1 MGLAKKITQVFS
13 LVLLTI
19 FLVSCKDRCYDVE
32 EFDSYSI
39 TINSSPITDGVEGTY
54 DAVYG
59 GQQAEW
65 YDTGLKSN
73 GDPFIIVVSG
83 SWTGWGADTGDGIT
97 DVALAALP
105 RCDMCAKKR
114 NGTPNNCICSSVEA
128 PTSELNQSCGSDKD
142 NSVLCTCTNNAAYG
156 KAEDYGV
163 YHFPLNYYDKN
174 ETVKIADKQSACK
187 YDRGMGAYV
196 GLFGSRGVAIPS
208 RAYHLY
214 SEETLCNITRNSA
227 NECKD
232 SNGVDR
238 TGYIFRSANNRIFMK
253 TDNATNDGSDTFT
266 GDDVYHD
273 SSEVVKFKISDSYY
287 NDNYGKYNVTIMQG
301 VGQSGDSD
309 SLGILEHIVRMV
321 ENVLLGDLDSNKV
334 RQGGILEGMF
344 KSIVQDTGFILLL
357 QVSLSLYITFYG
369 IAVLFGVAEISK
381 KELMSRVM
389 KIGLILFF
397 TGANSWYFYN
407 QLVVGF
413 FYDSMN
419 YVVSMMTSL
428 ASASL
433 DLDTTAQIL
442 KAQLDRVEVVGTVSS
457 ASRFAYIDNVI
468 MMLLSEAAAAKIF
481 ALGLSVLWGPLYIL
495 IIYVMIVGF
504 IYVMLIA
511 TVMYA
516 VNIMKIIFV
525 LSLGPIFI
533 CFTLFSQTN
542 QMFKNWLGYLA
553 GRSME
558 IILMFFILFAFV
570 SIININFNEMLG
582 YKACLETK
590 WIPHEDFRFFSLK
603 VLVAYVGNRS
613 LTEWIIY
620 FTTISGL
627 IFITKLLLDKIP
639 SLSGGLVSVG
649 GVGGGAGAG
658 GGAGIAAGMMGGL
671 ASIAKQAAG
680 HGFNAAGYAASGAGS
695 AGMSVA
701 RATGIA
707 GAVGKMTSGIPN
719 PAAMY
724 RNSVIDAAISK
735 ATKDAASKG
744 LKGKDA
750 DAHIRAATV
759 EALQNRM
766 LPKGQSDPK
775 ISDSSPKT
783 MAAIGMDLS
792 KIAERLDKKL
802 VQDPM
807 AKVVKDTA
815 KKLKSQDPAKI
826 PSEKEMRQQIRDALE
841 KWGKDNLS
849 VGSEDI
855 AKHLD
860 KNNTNRTPF
869 EKGLRDLIKKEAALT
884 SSEAAKAFQGNPEL
898 QNKHLQHLMDKE
910 AKRHNKAMESK
921 SGALSSLS
929 NYLGRAGDRLS
940 MSESRK
946 PKQEIENFMR
956 QLRNQERNDTFKSPL
971 FMNPT
976 NQSNTANKIADMM
989 FAKKGNSLKDRVD
1002 EAQKN
1007 ALKAALKAE
1016 PAKGLSKKE
1025 MKKEPKKKDTKE
1037 AKDARKD
1044 QRKREFM
1051 QEKLRQLAVKSFGV
1065 RSIGGNIR
1073 NLERKGKMEMALK
1086 AKQTGFAEAMNV
1098 LFDKDENGKAGF
1110 SKEGGSLF
1118 EKAAVMS
1125 YMQQELGV
1133 GGKDASSRLSEL
1145 MKEQVEKGAKD
1156 IADRLADTDTLKKD
1170 SNMEALE
1177 NDMKNLQELRSG
1189 LFAEVNPDNKYMV
1202 AVAAQLAE
1210 EMEQIGKG
1218 ITGESQPLLTRQ
1230 PDGEQGQLGYAVAAQ
1245 LNPNSFISERDKLAD
1260 LASSNAHLIEDQKES
1275 IAKLDELNGKKE
1287 EGFKAANQAREKDA
1301 IEAAKKAAADKEAED
1316 KRAASAEA
1324 AKPKPGGPTEA
1335 NEKVAPTFAMVK
1347 DKEELLKDPEILQH
1361 TKDIIKNLGTEDPLL
1376 TSEAEKINKEVG
1388 KAIDVIEQNFD
1399 AEVAKAKTAEER
1411 QAALE
1416 KAMNLAAG
1424 IKEVVN
1430 PEKSADEKTAFEKA
1444 TEVAEKINSF
1454 GGEVKVEPTSLVAH
1468 DFKVEFG
1475 LSIGD
1480 ALSLFSP
1487 DVLLKESNPFLG
1499 VADAK
1504 DGEIDHAMKNAL
1516 GASKSQSE
1524 MKLKMK
1530 KMDAK
1535 MKEFKLSQMPDGD
1548 EKSKLQAEID
1558 KLDSDINRLNNDLT
1572 SIDNQLSAMK

>member
-19 FLVSCKDRCYDVE
+19 LLFSCKDRCYDVE
-32 EFDSYSI
+32 EFDSYAL
-39 TINSSPITDGVEGTY
+39 TINSNPSIDGVEGTY

-59 GQQAEW
+59 GQQSEW
-65 YDTGLKSN
+65 HDTGLKSN
-73 GDPFIIVVSG
+73 GDPFVIVVSG

-97 DVALAALP
+97 DETLAALP
-105 RCDMCAKKR
+105 RCDMCAKKL
-114 NGTPNNCICSSVEA
+114 NGTPSNCICSSIEA
-128 PTSELNQSCGSDKD
+128 PASEVNQLCGSDKD
-142 NSVLCTCTNNAAYG
+142 NSVLCTCTNNPAYG

-196 GLFGSRGVAIPS
+196 GLFGSRGVTIPS
-208 RAYHLY
+208 RSYHLY

-232 SNGVDR
+232 DNGVDR
-238 TGYIFRSANNRIFMK
+238 TSYVFRSANSRIFMK
-253 TDNATNDGSDTFT
+253 TDNAANNGTDTFT

-273 SSEVVKFKISDSYY
+273 TNEVVKFKIYDSYY
-287 NDNYGKYNVTIMQG
+287 TDNYGEYNITIMQG
-301 VGQSGDSD
+301 VGQSGDAD
-309 SLGILEHIVRMV
+309 SLGILEYIVRMV
-321 ENVLLGDLDSNKV
+321 ENVLLGNLDSNKV
-334 RQGGILEGMF
+334 RQGGVLEGMF

-369 IAVLFGVAEISK
+369 IAVLFGVAEITK

-419 YVVSMMTSL
+419 YVVSMLTSL
-428 ASASL
+428 SSASL
-433 DLDTTAQIL
+433 DLDTTTQIL
-442 KAQLDRVEVVGTVSS
+442 KAQLDRAEEGTVSS

-495 IIYVMIVGF
+495 IIYALIAAF
-504 IYVMLIA
+504 IYVMLVA
-511 TVMYA
+511 TAMYA

-525 LSLGPIFI
+525 LCLGPIFI

-558 IILMFFILFAFV
+558 IILMFFILFTFV

-582 YKACLETK
+582 YKTCLETK
-590 WIPHEDFRFFSLK
+590 WIPHEDFKFFSLK
-603 VLVAYVGNRS
+603 VWVAYVGKRS
-613 LTEWIIY
+613 LMEWMIY
-620 FTTISGL
+620 FITIAGL

-639 SLSGGLVSVG
+639 SLSGSLVSVG

-695 AGMSVA
+695 VGMSVA

-707 GAVGKMTSGIPN
+707 GAVGKMTSGLPN

-724 RNSVIDAAISK
+724 RNSVIDAAINK

-759 EALQNRM
+759 AALQNRM

-775 ISDSSPKT
+775 LSDSSPRT

-792 KIAERLDKKL
+792 KISERLDKKL

-815 KKLKSQDPAKI
+815 KKLKSQDPSKI

-849 VGSEDI
+849 AGAEDI

-910 AKRHNKAMESK
+910 AKRHNKTMESK
-921 SGALSSLS
+921 SGRISSLS
-929 NYLGRAGDRLS
+929 NYLGRAADRLS
-940 MSESRK
+940 MDESKK

-956 QLRNQERNDTFKSPL
+956 QLRNQERKDTWKSPL
-971 FMNPT
+971 FMNPM
-976 NQSNTANKIADMM
+976 NQSNTANKLADMI
-989 FAKKGNSLKDRVD
+989 FAKPGNSLKDRVD

-1007 ALKAALKAE
+1007 ALKSALQA
-1016 PAKGLSKKE
+1016 PLTKGPSKKE
-1025 MKKEPKKKDTKE
+1025 MKKDPKKKDSKE

-1051 QEKLRQLAVKSFGV
+1051 QEKLRQLAVKDLAGV
-1065 RSIGGNIR
+1065 AGKTRE
-1073 NLERKGKMEMALK
+1073 LQRKGKMEEATKEKKDLFE
-1086 AKQTGFAEAMNV
+1086 AARGSLFAQ
-1098 LFDKDENGKAGF
+1098 DENGKMSF
-1110 SKEGGSLF
+1110 SKEGSLF
-1118 EKAAVMS
+1118 ENAARLT
-1125 YMQQELGV
+1125 YIQDQLGI
-1133 GGKDASSRLSEL
+1133 GGKDASVLMSEL
-1145 MKEQVEKGAKD
+1145 MKDQVEKGAKD

-1170 SNMEALE
+1170 GNMEALKK
-1177 NDMKNLQELRSG
+1177 DMESLAELRAG
-1189 LFAEVNPDNKYMV
+1189 LFAEVNPDNKYMI

-1210 EMEQIGKG
+1210 EMDQIGKG
-1218 ITGESQPLLTRQ
+1218 ITGESQPLITRE
-1230 PDGEQGQLGYAVAAQ
+1230 PDGEEGRLGYSVAAQ
-1245 LNPNSFISERDKLAD
+1245 LNPNSFIGERDRLAD
-1260 LASSNAHLIEDQKES
+1260 LASGNAHLIEDQKES
-1275 IAKLDELNGKKE
+1275 IAKLEEVNGKIE
-1287 EGFKAANQAREKDA
+1287 AGFKAAMEAREKDA
-1301 IEAAKKAAADKEAED
+1301 IEAAIKAAADKEAED
-1316 KRAASAEA
+1316 KMAASAEA
-1324 AKPKPGGPTEA
+1324 ARPKAGGLTEA
-1335 NEKVAPTFAMVK
+1335 DEKVAPNFSMVK
-1347 DKEELLKDPEILQH
+1347 DKEELLKDPEILQQ
-1361 TKDIIKNLGTEDPLL
+1361 TKDIIKDLATEDPLL
-1376 TSEAEKINKEVG
+1376 TSEAEKMNKEVG
-1388 KAIDVIEQNFD
+1388 KALDVIEKNFN
-1399 AEVAKAKTAEER
+1399 AEIAKATTVEEKN
-1411 QAALE
+1411 AAVE

-1424 IKEVVN
+1424 IKEVIE
-1430 PEKSADEKTAFEKA
+1430 PEKLVAATTPLEKA
-1444 TEVAEKINSF
+1444 TEVAEKINSL
-1454 GGEVKVEPTSLVAH
+1454 GGEVKVEPTGLVAH

-1475 LSIGD
+1475 VSIGD

-1504 DGEIDHAMKNAL
+1504 DGEIDHALKNAL
-1516 GASKSQSE
+1516 GASKSEAE

-1548 EKSKLQAEID
+1548 EKSKLQAEVD

-1572 SIDNQLSAMK
+1572 SIDTQLSEMK